1 MFTVTLVQ
9 QIVEQMLAAPDANT
23 RIGLQ
28 DSLRLLYDDGVIE
41 QVNNGVRQAVADMKL
56 KMIIVKRRGK
66 KELI

>member
-1 MFTVTLVQ
+1 MTLVQ
-9 QIVEQMLAAPDANT
+9 QIVEQMLAAPDAQT

-66 KELI
+66 KELT